1 MQTRESLDLTSA
13 TLVVREDA
21 PPVERTAADTL
32 REEIE
37 RRAGVRWRIGTQWS
51 RAGWSVALFSG
62 EEPALHG
69 VPVPDGLRAET
80 SESYALRTDRAD
92 LERPVLWIRGAD
104 PRGAL
109 FGVGRVLRN
118 LLCQPGSVRL
128 TAPLDL
134 ASAPRYPIR
143 GHQMGY
149 RATANS
155 YDAWS
160 PAQYERYIRELALFG
175 CNSVENIPFQDD
187 RPTVSPFPRRQMN
200 IELSRICQ
208 KYGQD
213 YWVWVPADFDMRD
226 AERRAA
232 ALREH
237 EALFRD
243 CPVLSGV
250 FVPGG
255 DPGDNPADLVIAY
268 MEEMS
273 RLLLPCHPNARIW
286 LSMQGFEGAEQ
297 DRVYQWIEEERPDWL
312 GGLAAGPSSPPLPE
326 MRARLPQPYAIRD
339 YPDITHSVRCQFPVP
354 YWDPAFA
361 FTLGRECVNPRPLF
375 FARVARDTAPFTD
388 GFISYSDGVHDDVN
402 KIVWSALAW
411 DPDADIRAI
420 LIEYCRLFFGP
431 EIAEEACDGI
441 LALERNWEGA
451 LATNGGVEATF
462 ALWQTLEQKA
472 PDLRDNWRWQMCLL
486 RACYDRYTRQRLL
499 YETRL
504 EAEAN
509 EKLLCARQIGAEQ
522 AIRDALQM
530 LQRADT
536 HPPHPELAD
545 RIEQLCEDLFR
556 SIGLQTS
563 VERYQASGL
572 ERGAVLDFL
581 RYPLNNRW
589 WLEDE
594 LAKAGEMASEEERIA
609 RLETLAR
616 WENPGPGCFYDDI
629 GNIAKSPRVVRQ
641 EKPAGPLLDMDH
653 TPLPGVMWWVD
664 RHPLARV
671 RQSWM
676 TDEAWP
682 AAIVYPAIDPRA
694 DYLVRTTGCGD
705 CLLRVNGVRIAPT
718 LDGRQIGEIKE
729 FPIPRGLYRNGVITL
744 TFDPTFE
751 PHLNWRVQSRLTEVW
766 LIKR

>member
-1 MQTRESLDLTSA
+1 MQTQQSLDLTSA
-13 TLVVREDA
+13 TLVVREEA
-21 PPVERTAADTL
+21 PQVERTAADVL
-32 REEIE
+32 VEEIE
-37 RRAGVRWRIGTQWS
+37 RRAGVSWRVGTEWS
-51 RAGWSVALFSG
+51 TQGWSVALFSG
-62 EEPALHG
+62 EETALRG
-69 VPVPDGLRAET
+69 VPVPDGLRAEKA
-80 SESYALRTDRAD
+80 ESYAIWTDSS
-92 LERPVLWIRGAD
+92 LSERPVLWIRGSD

-109 FGVGRVLRN
+109 FGVGRLLRN
-118 LLCQPGSVRL
+118 LICRPGSVRL
-128 TAPLDL
+128 TAPLNL
-134 ASAPRYPIR
+134 VSAPCYPIR

-160 PAQYERYIRELALFG
+160 PAQYERYIRELAIFG
-175 CNSVENIPFQDD
+175 CNSVENIPFQDA
-187 RPTVSPFPRRQMN
+187 RPTVNPYPRNQMN
-200 IELSRICQ
+200 ADLSRICQ
-208 KYGQD
+208 RYGLD
-213 YWVWVPADFDMRD
+213 YWIWVPADFDLRD
-226 AERRAA
+226 AQRRAE

-243 CPVLSGV
+243 CPALSGV

-255 DPGDNPADLVIAY
+255 DPGDNPAELVIAY
-268 MEEMS
+268 IQEMS
-273 RLLLPCHPNARIW
+273 RLLRPLHPDARIW
-286 LSMQGFEGAEQ
+286 LSMQGFAGSQQ
-297 DRVYQWIEEERPDWL
+297 DRVYQWIQEERPDWF
-312 GGLAAGPSSPPLPE
+312 GGLVAGPSSPPLPE
-326 MRARLPQPYAIRD
+326 MRARLPHPYLIRD

-361 FTLGRECVNPRPLF
+361 FTLGREGVNPRPLF
-375 FARVARDTAPFTD
+375 FARVVRDTAPFTN

-420 LIEYCRLFFGP
+420 LIEYGRVFFGQ

-462 ALWQTLEQKA
+462 AFWQQLERKA

-499 YETRL
+499 YETKL

-509 EKLLCARQIGAEQ
+509 EKLLRARHIGADQ
-522 AIRDALQM
+522 AIQGALQT

-536 HPPHPELAD
+536 HPILPELAD
-545 RIEQLCEDLFR
+545 RIAQLCEDLFQ

-609 RLETLAR
+609 RLEAIAR

-629 GNIAKSPRVVRQ
+629 GHIARSPRVVRH
-641 EKPAGPLLDMDH
+641 EKLAGPLLDMDH

-664 RHPLARV
+664 RHPLARA

-682 AAIVYPAIDPRA
+682 AAIVYPQVDPNA

-705 CLLRVNGVRIAPT
+705 CLLRVNGVRVAPT